1 MINNKKYNE
10 AAFPKEI
17 RRYIPLNYNASTK
30 IKAVDTRASKS
41 CSGLF
46 LEVLGLYC
54 NNKNYDPAEAKCAY
68 SKSSQILKL
77 SEEEIDSNCEKVCI
91 AMDRAF
97 AFLQIRCGVQSL
109 SDVNY
114 KLMIRLIAYIFTN
127 DKWYGSEKVHD
138 IIEAWYWA
146 AIFSGEYDKDQNE
159 RFEKNL
165 RSILETLTTKAKK
178 YDWIITLKNNI
189 FETPYFSDCSFL
201 LMEKAN
207 EDRIPKEHLAKYIC
221 QFYLS
226 RTYSDLIHDDRQINV
241 FSKYKLEKHHIVP
254 VGSVSKI
261 GESTDILRKDK
272 TNIVNSLLEYP
283 RHREPDEKEDNIRIY
298 VPMDLNK
305 DAILRRLDNIIGL
318 YGEAR
323 EDNEIE
329 FSIDVGMIISQLEI
343 YDQIWFV
350 RHMPKKGEH
359 SREAKELVTEIIA
372 RLEDIPDGCAECFPF
387 ELIDELKQEY
397 LTDNSL

>member
-1 MINNKKYNE
+1 MYVRFDLHAKTYIVDNKRGLVGSANVTNSGFNLGKSGNME
-10 AAFPKEI
+10 MAAFVDIEEKDIKKIANLFKDAVPVTEDLLEKMKKQLEGINANKTKEENRWDDSI
-17 RRYIPLNYNASTK
+17 RS
-30 IKAVDTRASKS
+30 
-41 CSGLF
+41 LF
-46 LEVLGLYC
+46 
-54 NNKNYDPAEAKCAY
+54 NP
-68 SKSSQILKL
+68 QIETLFSYELPESFELKKG
-77 SEEEIDSNCEKVCI
+77 EY
-91 AMDRAF
+91 F
-97 AFLQIRCGVQSL
+97 AFL
-109 SDVNY
+109 D
-114 KLMIRLIAYIFTN
+114 
-127 DKWYGSEKVHD
+127 E
-138 IIEAWYWA
+138 
-146 AIFSGEYDKDQNE
+146 EYDGNKEN
-159 RFEKNL
+159 
-165 RSILETLTTKAKK
+165 
-178 YDWIITLKNNI
+178 LKNI
-189 FETPYFSDCSFL
+189 FRWSNSYLWL
-201 LMEKAN
+201 LGTLQKN
-207 EDRIPKEHLAKYIC
+207 KGCI
-221 QFYLS
+221 
-226 RTYSDLIHDDRQINV
+226 
-241 FSKYKLEKHHIVP
+241 
-254 VGSVSKI
+254 
-261 GESTDILRKDK
+261 DK
-272 TNIVNSLLEYP
+272 SLLEYP